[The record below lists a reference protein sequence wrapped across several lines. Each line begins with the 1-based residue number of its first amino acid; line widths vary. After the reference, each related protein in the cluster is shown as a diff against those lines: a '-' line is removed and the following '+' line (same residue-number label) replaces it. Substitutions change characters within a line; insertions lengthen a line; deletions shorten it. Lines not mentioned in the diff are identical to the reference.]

1 MHRTPG
7 PRPTG
12 CSAGASTK
20 DGRERW
26 RGPAGGEQRRRRQRP
41 PSPPSHYIL
50 WLAARAHRYDH
61 PLALLVLDFDE
72 LKALNDKHGH
82 AAGDEALRH
91 VAVTLRRVKRGGD
104 HAFRIGGDEFAVL
117 LPEST
122 AADARAV
129 AERISQELRSLPAA
143 DDWKLSMSFGVSVHD
158 GGDDPA
164 ALLRSADG
172 AMYEMK
178 RKREALGA
186 LEDAD
191 ADLDA
196 VA

>member
-1 MHRTPG
+1 
-7 PRPTG
+7 
-12 CSAGASTK
+12 
-20 DGRERW
+20 
-26 RGPAGGEQRRRRQRP
+26 
-41 PSPPSHYIL
+41 
-50 WLAARAHRYDH
+50 
-61 PLALLVLDFDE
+61 
-72 LKALNDKHGH
+72 
-82 AAGDEALRH
+82 
-91 VAVTLRRVKRGGD
+91 
-104 HAFRIGGDEFAVL
+104 
-117 LPEST
+117 
-122 AADARAV
+122 
-129 AERISQELRSLPAA
+129 
-143 DDWKLSMSFGVSVHD
+143 MSFGVSVHD

>member
-1 MHRTPG
+1 MP
-7 PRPTG
+7 PRPQPLLV
-12 CSAGASTK
+12 AAAIAVR
-20 DGRERW
+20 DGRADDGSAMLRAAQ
-26 RGPAGGEQRRRRQRP
+26 GQLAG
-41 PSPPSHYIL
+41 
-50 WLAARAHRYDH
+50 
-61 PLALLVLDFDE
+61 
-72 LKALNDKHGH
+72 
-82 AAGDEALRH
+82 
-91 VAVTLRRVKRGGD
+91 
-104 HAFRIGGDEFAVL
+104 
-117 LPEST
+117 
-122 AADARAV
+122 
-129 AERISQELRSLPAA
+129 LPAA

-178 RKREALGA
+178 RKREALGG